1 MEPIVTA
8 GIKPRST
15 GGRGR
20 ACILGLAGC
29 LMVCLPNLASGQGQL
44 DQEIASLAGLPPLY
58 LSVNPLS
65 GTARG
70 AGLSTEALLARLV
83 ARLREARIATLAP
96 GDTAAYKAPENVRR
110 PLLALS
116 VTVLDLLRGW
126 TALVSLDLRQNAC
139 ITHWTAESGILCYP
153 FKTWTDVRIISSGPN
168 GLRGDVREVLDEQL
182 DLFVM
187 HYLRANA
194 ESP

>member
-1 MEPIVTA
+1 
-8 GIKPRST
+8 
-15 GGRGR
+15 
-20 ACILGLAGC
+20 
-29 LMVCLPNLASGQGQL
+29 MVCLPNLASAQGQL

-58 LSVNPLS
+58 LSVNALS

-96 GDTAAYKAPENVRR
+96 DDTAAYKAPENVRK
-110 PLLALS
+110 PLLALL
-116 VTVLDLLRGW
+116 VTVLEIQGGW
-126 TALVSLDLRQNAC
+126 TALVSLGLRQNAC
-139 ITHWTAESGILCYP
+139 ITHPPAESGILCYP
-153 FKTWTDVRIISSGPN
+153 FTTWTDVRIITSGPN
-168 GLRGDVREVLDEQL
+168 RLRGYVREVLDEQL
-182 DLFVM
+182 DMFVM